1 MDDAALFVFVHLF
14 ILRKIRNKIY
24 LGFILLLVPRFFS
37 INVAFDGGVG
47 IGLRSAICSTLGDCG
62 LG

>member
-1 MDDAALFVFVHLF
+1 MLLFSFLSIYLF
-14 ILRKIRNKIY
+14 CEKIRNKIY
-24 LGFILLLVPRFFS
+24 LGFILLVVPRFFS